1 MAKNLLK
8 SKIENIA
15 KKLLNK
21 NQLQLYNNDI
31 TNILNTNQLS
41 SDESTIKDSLS
52 EFEVLS
58 KTLNPPNSRNIK
70 KKNILLSKNSNQ
82 SNSNNRHH
90 SSLCTKMTS
99 LSDNHS
105 RDGTLEN
112 NSNNDAILKNM
123 NLKCKKAIDKNR
135 TNSNDILIKNITEN
149 NANNINLDLLNNF
162 LRINKRL
169 IELFNYNK
177 NNDHK
182 NNINLNEEI
191 NKINKEVK
199 ILSYEYINYIF
210 KNDFELLIKLFYNN
224 IEINKYFLSQI
235 YLFISIIYLND
246 DNMLS
251 NSYLIISYR
260 SILYY
265 SLLNLE
271 NIINVINVPL
281 LLQNKKIINNIE
293 SLNKIILSI
302 LKVLNPKIPSN
313 SQIIDFIS
321 PSNATNNKNDIN
333 NNKMR
338 KFGILKLVYLLKEN
352 SQLKEKIS
360 SINIIEEKNN
370 IVNNKIDNI
379 ISNNNKNIK
388 QNIDKQNSSKKEK
401 NQKVEKS
408 YLKKPLLPKMNTNK
422 YKYSIAIELDETL
435 VHYCE
440 EDDNYYAKVRFGSEI
455 FLKNI
460 SNFFEIIVVST
471 SGKEYSNIIIDNIN
485 KGDKC
490 YVEHRLYTED
500 FKEGIN
506 LSNINRDLK
515 KTIFV
520 CHDFNFLNVPKNNV
534 ILLKEFK
541 GEEEDREIVKLH
553 KELEL
558 LMNKNKI
565 LDDDFDIRNEV
576 PKIIERIRLTSD
588 NIEIFEKEEEEY
600 EKEEKEED
608 KE

>member
-21 NQLQLYNNDI
+21 NQLQLYSKGVE
-31 TNILNTNQLS
+31 NILNTNQLS

-52 EFEVLS
+52 EFEVIS

-70 KKNILLSKNSNQ
+70 NKNILLSKNSIQ
-82 SNSNNRHH
+82 SNSNNNRHH

-99 LSDNHS
+99 LSDHHS
-105 RDGTLEN
+105 RDGTFEN
-112 NSNNDAILKNM
+112 NSNNDIILKNM
-123 NLKCKKAIDKNR
+123 NIKFKKEIDKNS

-149 NANNINLDLLNNF
+149 NANNINLELLKNF
-162 LRINKRL
+162 LSIYKRL
-169 IELFNYNK
+169 IELYNYNK

-182 NNINLNEEI
+182 NNINSNEEI
-191 NKINKEVK
+191 NKKNKEIK

-210 KNDFELLIKLFYNN
+210 KNDFELLIKLLFNN
-224 IEINKYFLSQI
+224 IEINKYFLYQI

-260 SILYY
+260 SILFY

-271 NIINVINVPL
+271 NIINVIKVPL

-313 SQIIDFIS
+313 TQIIDFIS
-321 PSNATNNKNDIN
+321 PFNATNNKSDIN

-338 KFGILKLVYLLKEN
+338 NSGILKLIYLLKEN
-352 SQLKEKIS
+352 SQLKEKLS
-360 SINIIEEKNN
+360 SINIIQEKNN

-379 ISNNNKNIK
+379 IRNNNKNIK
-388 QNIDKQNSSKKEK
+388 QNIDKQNVSKKEK
-401 NQKVEKS
+401 NNKKIEKN

-471 SGKEYSNIIIDNIN
+471 SGREYSNIIIDNIN

-515 KTIFV
+515 KIIFV

-565 LDDDFDIRNEV
+565 LDDNFDIRNEV

-588 NIEIFEKEEEEY
+588 NIEYFEKEEEEY
-600 EKEEKEED
+600 EKKED

>member
-1 MAKNLLK
+1 
-8 SKIENIA
+8 
-15 KKLLNK
+15 
-21 NQLQLYNNDI
+21 
-31 TNILNTNQLS
+31 
-41 SDESTIKDSLS
+41 
-52 EFEVLS
+52 
-58 KTLNPPNSRNIK
+58 
-70 KKNILLSKNSNQ
+70 
-82 SNSNNRHH
+82 
-90 SSLCTKMTS
+90 
-99 LSDNHS
+99 
-105 RDGTLEN
+105 
-112 NSNNDAILKNM
+112 
-123 NLKCKKAIDKNR
+123 
-135 TNSNDILIKNITEN
+135 
-149 NANNINLDLLNNF
+149 
-162 LRINKRL
+162 
-169 IELFNYNK
+169 
-177 NNDHK
+177 
-182 NNINLNEEI
+182 
-191 NKINKEVK
+191 
-199 ILSYEYINYIF
+199 
-210 KNDFELLIKLFYNN
+210 
-224 IEINKYFLSQI
+224 
-235 YLFISIIYLND
+235 
-246 DNMLS
+246 MLS

-321 PSNATNNKNDIN
+321 PSNATNSQNDIN
-333 NNKMR
+333 NNIMR
-338 KFGILKLVYLLKEN
+338 KSGILKLIYLLKEN
-352 SQLKEKIS
+352 SQLKEKLS
-360 SINIIEEKNN
+360 SINNIEEKNN

-506 LSNINRDLK
+506 LSNINRNLK
-515 KTIFV
+515 KIIFV
-520 CHDFNFLNVPKNNV
+520 CHDFNFLNVPKKNV

-558 LMNKNKI
+558 LMNNNKI
-565 LDDDFDIRNEV
+565 LDDNFDIRNEI
-576 PKIIERIRLTSD
+576 PKLIKRIRLTSD
-588 NIEIFEKEEEEY
+588 NIEYFEKGKEEY
-600 EKEEKEED
+600 ENEEKEED
-608 KE
+608 KK

>member
-21 NQLQLYNNDI
+21 NQLQLYSKDI
-31 TNILNTNQLS
+31 ENILNTNQLS

-52 EFEVLS
+52 EFEVIS

-70 KKNILLSKNSNQ
+70 NKNILLSKNSIQ
-82 SNSNNRHH
+82 SNSNNNRHH

-99 LSDNHS
+99 LSDHQS
-105 RDGTLEN
+105 RDGTFEN
-112 NSNNDAILKNM
+112 NSNNDVILKNM
-123 NLKCKKAIDKNR
+123 NIKFKKEIDKNS

-149 NANNINLDLLNNF
+149 NANNINLELLKNF
-162 LRINKRL
+162 LSIYKRL
-169 IELFNYNK
+169 IELYNYNK

-182 NNINLNEEI
+182 NNINSNEEI
-191 NKINKEVK
+191 NKKNKEIK

-210 KNDFELLIKLFYNN
+210 KNDFELLIKLLFNN

-260 SILYY
+260 SILFY

-271 NIINVINVPL
+271 NIINVIKVPL

-313 SQIIDFIS
+313 TQIIDFIS
-321 PSNATNNKNDIN
+321 PFNATNNKSDIN

-338 KFGILKLVYLLKEN
+338 NSGILKLIYLLKEN
-352 SQLKEKIS
+352 SQLKEKLS
-360 SINIIEEKNN
+360 SINIIQEKNN

-379 ISNNNKNIK
+379 IRNNNKNIK
-388 QNIDKQNSSKKEK
+388 QNIDKQNVSKKEK
-401 NQKVEKS
+401 NNKKIEKND
-408 YLKKPLLPKMNTNK
+408 LKKPLLPKMNTNK

-471 SGKEYSNIIIDNIN
+471 SGREYSNIIIDNIN

-506 LSNINRDLK
+506 LLNINRDLK
-515 KTIFV
+515 KIIFV

-565 LDDDFDIRNEV
+565 LDDNFDIRNEV

-588 NIEIFEKEEEEY
+588 NIEYFEKEEEEY
-600 EKEEKEED
+600 EKKED

>member
-21 NQLQLYNNDI
+21 NQLQLYSKDI
-31 TNILNTNQLS
+31 ENILNTNQLS

-52 EFEVLS
+52 EFEVIS

-70 KKNILLSKNSNQ
+70 NKNILLSKNSIQ
-82 SNSNNRHH
+82 SNSNNNRHH

-99 LSDNHS
+99 LSDHHS
-105 RDGTLEN
+105 RDGTFEN
-112 NSNNDAILKNM
+112 NSNNDVILKNM
-123 NLKCKKAIDKNR
+123 NIKFKKEIDKNS

-149 NANNINLDLLNNF
+149 NANNINLELLKNF
-162 LRINKRL
+162 LSIYKRL
-169 IELFNYNK
+169 IELYNYNK

-182 NNINLNEEI
+182 NNINSNEEI
-191 NKINKEVK
+191 NKKNKEIK

-210 KNDFELLIKLFYNN
+210 KNDFELLIKLLFND

-260 SILYY
+260 SILFY

-271 NIINVINVPL
+271 NIINVIKVPL

-313 SQIIDFIS
+313 TQIIDFIS
-321 PSNATNNKNDIN
+321 PFNATNNKSDIN

-338 KFGILKLVYLLKEN
+338 NSGILKLIYLLKEN
-352 SQLKEKIS
+352 SQLKEKLS
-360 SINIIEEKNN
+360 SINIIQEKNN

-379 ISNNNKNIK
+379 IRNNNKNIK
-388 QNIDKQNSSKKEK
+388 QNIDKQNVSKKEK
-401 NQKVEKS
+401 NNKKIEKND
-408 YLKKPLLPKMNTNK
+408 LKKPLLPKMNTNK

-471 SGKEYSNIIIDNIN
+471 SGREYSNIIIDNIN

-506 LSNINRDLK
+506 LLNINRDLK
-515 KTIFV
+515 KIIFV

-565 LDDDFDIRNEV
+565 LDDNFDIRNEV

-588 NIEIFEKEEEEY
+588 NIEYFEKEEEEY
-600 EKEEKEED
+600 EKKED

>member
-21 NQLQLYNNDI
+21 NQLQLYNNDMN
-31 TNILNTNQLS
+31 NILNTNQLS
-41 SDESTIKDSLS
+41 SDESTIKDSIS
-52 EFEVLS
+52 EFEDIS
-58 KTLNPPNSRNIK
+58 KTLNPQSSRNIK
-70 KKNILLSKNSNQ
+70 NKNKFISKNSIQ
-82 SNSNNRHH
+82 SNSNNNRHH

-105 RDGTLEN
+105 RDGSLEN
-112 NSNNDAILKNM
+112 NSNNDAYLKNT
-123 NLKCKKAIDKNR
+123 NLNCKKTIAKNS
-135 TNSNDILIKNITEN
+135 TNSNDILIKNIIEN
-149 NANNINLDLLNNF
+149 NANNINLNLLNNF
-162 LRINKRL
+162 LVIYKRL

-182 NNINLNEEI
+182 NNISLNEEI
-191 NKINKEVK
+191 NKINKEIK
-199 ILSYEYINYIF
+199 FLSYEYINYIF

-246 DNMLS
+246 DNILS

-352 SQLKEKIS
+352 SQLKEKLS
-360 SINIIEEKNN
+360 SINNIEEKNN
-370 IVNNKIDNI
+370 IGNNKIDNI
-379 ISNNNKNIK
+379 ISNNSKNIK
-388 QNIDKQNSSKKEK
+388 Q
-401 NQKVEKS
+401 VEKS

-440 EDDNYYAKVRFGSEI
+440 ENDNYYAKVRFGSEI

-506 LSNINRDLK
+506 LSNINRNLK
-515 KTIFV
+515 KIIFV
-520 CHDFNFLNVPKNNV
+520 CHDFNFLNVPKKNV

-558 LMNKNKI
+558 LMNNNKI
-565 LDDDFDIRNEV
+565 LDDNFDIRNEI
-576 PKIIERIRLTSD
+576 PKLIKRIRLTSD
-588 NIEIFEKEEEEY
+588 NIEYFEKGKEEY
-600 EKEEKEED
+600 ENEEKEED
-608 KE
+608 KK